1 MALDNQANAEVIK
14 GWIAKWE
21 PLADKAIDAYC
32 SALSDAPNAADDAK
46 SATRDFR
53 RSLQL

>member
-1 MALDNQANAEVIK
+1 MLFRSLELIQ

-32 SALSDAPNAADDAK
+32 AALPDVPEAAAAARA
-46 SATRDFR
+46 ATRDFR
-53 RSLQL
+53 RSLGL

>member
-1 MALDNQANAEVIK
+1 MAVETPGNAEVIK

-32 SALSDAPNAADDAK
+32 NALADVPNAAQLAK
-46 SATRDFR
+46 QASRDFR
-53 RSLQL
+53 RSLDL